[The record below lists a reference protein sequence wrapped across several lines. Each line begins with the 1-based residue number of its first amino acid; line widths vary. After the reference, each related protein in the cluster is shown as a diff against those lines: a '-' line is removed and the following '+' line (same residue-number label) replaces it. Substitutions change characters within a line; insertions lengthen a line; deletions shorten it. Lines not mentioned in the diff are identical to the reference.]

1 VRIRAGF
8 VLGLVAGA
16 LTAATPAVHAENW
29 EVTPFL
35 GYRTGGH
42 VNEIDGGSQ
51 VDFDAT
57 PTWGVSLGR
66 FISEEKRIEGTWSH
80 QSTDLE
86 GYALG
91 VNVDHFHIA
100 GVYEPVPK
108 GKAGG
113 FVLVSAGV
121 THFNPSAAGAGSDT
135 RLSGSVGGGGR
146 FRLSPRLSL
155 RAEARVWG
163 VLTSANAAVFCDE
176 GCVFQFSGGGLL
188 QFELSLGLA
197 IAF

>member
-1 VRIRAGF
+1 VRIRANQ
-8 VLGLVAGA
+8 VLILVVIVLVA
-16 LTAATPAVHAENW
+16 AAPPARAENW

-35 GYRTGGH
+35 GYRTGGN
-42 VNEIDGGSQ
+42 VTEIESGNQ
-51 VDFDAT
+51 VDFDVT

-66 FISEEKRIEGTWSH
+66 WISPETRIEGTWSH
-80 QSTDLE
+80 QLTDLE
-86 GYALG
+86 GYAFG
-91 VNVDHFHIA
+91 VNIDHLHVA

-113 FVLVSAGV
+113 YVLASAGV
-121 THFNPSAAGAGSDT
+121 TNFNPSASGAGSDT

-146 FRLSPRLSL
+146 FRLSPRMSL
-155 RAEARVWG
+155 RAEARLWA
-163 VLTSANAAVFCDE
+163 VLTSANAAVFCDQ
-176 GCVFQFSGGGLL
+176 GCVFAFSGGGML

>member
-1 VRIRAGF
+1 MRASF
-8 VLGLVAGA
+8 VLSFCAIA
-16 LTAATPAVHAENW
+16 LTAAAPVASAEDW

-35 GYRTGGH
+35 GFRSGGN
-42 VNEIDGGSQ
+42 VTEIGSGSQ
-51 VDFDAT
+51 VDFDVA
-57 PTWGVSLGR
+57 PTWGATLGR
-66 FISEEKRIEGTWSH
+66 WISPETRIEGTWSH

-86 GYALG
+86 GFAFG
-91 VNVDHFHIA
+91 VTIDHLHVA

-113 FVLVSAGV
+113 YVLASAGI
-121 THFNPSAAGAGSDT
+121 THFDPSDAGAGSET

-155 RAEARVWG
+155 RAEARVWAI
-163 VLTSANAAVFCDE
+163 LTSANAAVFCDQ
-176 GCVFQFSGGGLL
+176 GCTFAFSGGGLL